1 MAGLAVGGLSF
12 GLIRGEA
19 KAWADTAAWVSMAVG
34 VVALVAFP
42 VLMARRANP
51 LVPLG
56 LFRERAFATINLAT
70 FFIYGALYVT
80 MSYQVLLLQ
89 GVLGYTALGAGII
102 GLPVGVMLSVL
113 STRMGTLSARLGA
126 RRFMVGGP
134 ILMAAG
140 MLWYARLPADSA
152 AWKAAIEAPAT
163 LVPPVSALI
172 DVLPA
177 VLIFGLGISM
187 VVAPLTSTL
196 MSSIPARFSGL
207 GLGDQQLRVAG
218 WPAAARGDHLHR
230 HQRHVLRQPRQRR
243 RAGYGRSGGPRRV
256 PAAQPGPGRS
266 DRRAGQRGRGR
277 VRRGLPPG
285 DAGGRGAA
293 AGRRRGVVGRPARRR
308 RGLRR
313 RRREGCGVTRDWD
326 AATYDRVA
334 DPMARW
340 GATVL
345 DRLPIEGDERVL
357 DAGCGSGRVT
367 ELLAARLPRGRV
379 IALDASPAMIAAA
392 RTRLARFADRV
403 EYVVA
408 DLGQPLPLGEPVDAI
423 LSTATFHWVPDH
435 DALFANLAAVLRPG
449 GRLVAQ
455 CGGVGNIASIR
466 RVLATIGDGWLGASH
481 FETPLATTRRLDA
494 AGFVDIECWLTDEPT
509 PFEPGEPLETYLRT
523 VILGAHLERLPAGER
538 DAFVHAVATAL
549 PEPLIDY
556 VRLNIVARRASH

>member
-1 MAGLAVGGLSF
+1 M
-12 GLIRGEA
+12 
-19 KAWADTAAWVSMAVG
+19 
-34 VVALVAFP
+34 
-42 VLMARRANP
+42 
-51 LVPLG
+51 
-56 LFRERAFATINLAT
+56 
-70 FFIYGALYVT
+70 
-80 MSYQVLLLQ
+80 
-89 GVLGYTALGAGII
+89 
-102 GLPVGVMLSVL
+102 
-113 STRMGTLSARLGA
+113 
-126 RRFMVGGP
+126 
-134 ILMAAG
+134 
-140 MLWYARLPADSA
+140 
-152 AWKAAIEAPAT
+152 
-163 LVPPVSALI
+163 
-172 DVLPA
+172 
-177 VLIFGLGISM
+177 
-187 VVAPLTSTL
+187 
-196 MSSIPARFSGL
+196 
-207 GLGDQQLRVAG
+207 
-218 WPAAARGDHLHR
+218 
-230 HQRHVLRQPRQRR
+230 
-243 RAGYGRSGGPRRV
+243 
-256 PAAQPGPGRS
+256 
-266 DRRAGQRGRGR
+266 
-277 VRRGLPPG
+277 
-285 DAGGRGAA
+285 
-293 AGRRRGVVGRPARRR
+293 
-308 RGLRR
+308 
-313 RRREGCGVTRDWD
+313 TRDWD

-340 GATVL
+340 GAVVL

-392 RTRLARFADRV
+392 RTRLAPFADRV

-481 FETPLATTRRLDA
+481 YETPLATTRRLDA